1 MYLKCIFCLGILL
14 SPAPEVGDD
23 EPTTN
28 TAPKANKKLSK
39 KSSFLRSITID
50 LFRSKTKKVSKHHS
64 VCESDLHNKSKP
76 VVLRREQS
84 DLSSAHLHPV
94 TKPRGLFRSNSSCDN
109 KTSLKPILKRQSS
122 FNDHNRMIPVI
133 KDAIPNPVALRR
145 QNSLM
150 DIEMEPKIK
159 PILRRQNSL
168 IEYNRRGAFDYQFKP
183 FNMIT
188 AIDPLYQRKM
198 EIKHEPYYPG
208 KDTHQ
213 RSPTER
219 IFQTKTEAVY
229 GVVPKPERTYATRS
243 EVRTESP
250 YATRQEVTMNQTQCP
265 YSSRQ
270 EIIREQSL
278 RNEEAIYSRKQ
289 EIIHKTYE
297 SPYTSRS
304 EMQRQR
310 ENPYGNRQDCCQQ
323 RSRESCYGSIR
334 APSESPYASRSEVL
348 GQRSSAHNPYSTKEE
363 LLRQR
368 LGGENPY
375 GTKEDMLKQRIS
387 SESAYA
393 SKGELIRQ
401 RKHSD
406 SSYASREE
414 VTRYR
419 MPESPY
425 QTKDEMLRQRMR
437 SESPYSTRDN
447 IMNQRLPSENSHNA
461 SEEVVMRR
469 VSMDS
474 SHSNSTELRKQRR
487 CSESSHSSRDER
499 NQCRPHSDNM
509 ASTSV
514 VRQKNTNQSLDG
526 NHNNSHRAEG
536 EEFSFVNN
544 LATLR
549 IGDNPHVTKADV
561 QQNRYSA
568 ECSYGSDLHC
578 KPLNES
584 NSSTNVKP
592 TLDQGPCICEDI
604 SSSVQH
610 PCSSYTPPA
619 ESPYV
624 TKQEILSQKA
634 ALLAFKEIN
643 KSQSE
648 DRFEVI
654 RLRNQAKKEMIY
666 QSKIEAMME
675 GISSEP
681 MYVSKRDL
689 KDTVIYES
697 QNELK
702 EHNTCV
708 KKDNS
713 RHSPYD
719 LSDVAHLSRRES
731 LYQSKQEALQHNTR
745 SFRPPGIDFDAL
757 RNHSQTDQEKQSLVY
772 ESNILKG
779 EPMYQSRMPPKV
791 KFACQDT
798 KASASNFA
806 SATSMEVHYESE
818 CSMQF
823 DCKPQS
829 TPYASQDIDRGNET
843 LPVFKCN
850 NRSGANSSGEGH
862 DTTVVAAVGPLV
874 LDTDLLAVGQ
884 KGKVGG
890 PEGPCTTWGIFD
902 SEGGLLEDRSWGV
915 SLLIPADAILPG
927 VKQKIY
933 FTVSDPRHSQT
944 TGGPPIDMDKGK

>member
-1 MYLKCIFCLGILL
+1 M
-14 SPAPEVGDD
+14 
-23 EPTTN
+23 
-28 TAPKANKKLSK
+28 
-39 KSSFLRSITID
+39 
-50 LFRSKTKKVSKHHS
+50 H
-64 VCESDLHNKSKP
+64 
-76 VVLRREQS
+76 
-84 DLSSAHLHPV
+84 
-94 TKPRGLFRSNSSCDN
+94 
-109 KTSLKPILKRQSS
+109 
-122 FNDHNRMIPVI
+122 
-133 KDAIPNPVALRR
+133 LRR

-150 DIEMEPKIK
+150 DIETEPKIK

-198 EIKHEPYYPG
+198 ETKHEPYYPG
-208 KDTHQ
+208 KDAHQ
-213 RSPTER
+213 RSLTEPV
-219 IFQTKTEAVY
+219 FQTKSEAVY
-229 GVVPKPERTYATRS
+229 GVVPKPERTYATGS

-250 YATRQEVTMNQTQCP
+250 YAIRQEVLMNQTQCP

-323 RSRESCYGSIR
+323 RSRESPYGSIR

-348 GQRSSAHNPYSTKEE
+348 GQRSSMHNPYGTKEE

-375 GTKEDMLKQRIS
+375 GTKEDMLKQRMS

-393 SKGELIRQ
+393 SKGELIKQ
-401 RKHSD
+401 SKHSD

-414 VTRYR
+414 VMRYR

-425 QTKDEMLRQRMR
+425 QTKDEMLRQRMC
-437 SESPYSTRDN
+437 SESPYSTREN
-447 IMNQRLPSENSHNA
+447 TMKQRLPSEKSRNV
-461 SEEVVMRR
+461 SEEVIMRR
-469 VSMDS
+469 VSVDS
-474 SHSNSTELRKQRR
+474 SHSNSMELRTQRR
-487 CSESSHSSRDER
+487 CSESSQSS
-499 NQCRPHSDNM
+499 HSDNT
-509 ASTSV
+509 APFHSTSSKGETPHAG
-514 VRQKNTNQSLDG
+514 RQNVFINQGSDG
-526 NHNNSHRAEG
+526 NHNTSRRTEG

-549 IGDNPHVTKADV
+549 IGDNPHITKVDV
-561 QQNRYSA
+561 EHKRYSA
-568 ECSYGSDLHC
+568 ECSYGTDLHG
-578 KPLNES
+578 
-584 NSSTNVKP
+584 NSSTNVTP
-592 TLDQGPCICEDI
+592 ASEQGPCICEDI

-619 ESPYV
+619 ENPYV

-634 ALLAFKEIN
+634 TFLASKETN
-643 KSQSE
+643 KLQSD

-675 GISSEP
+675 GTSSEP

-697 QNELK
+697 QNEMK
-702 EHNTCV
+702 EHNTSV
-708 KKDNS
+708 KKDNSS

-731 LYQSKQEALQHNTR
+731 LYQSKQEALQLNNC

-757 RNHSQTDQEKQSLVY
+757 RSHAQTDQEKQSLVY
-772 ESNILKG
+772 ESNVLKG

-791 KFACQDT
+791 KFASQDT

-829 TPYASQDIDRGNET
+829 TPYASQDMDRGNET

-850 NRSGANSSGEGH
+850 NRSGNLAANSSGEGH
-862 DTTVVAAVGPLV
+862 DTTVVPLV

-884 KGKVGG
+884 KGKIGG

-915 SLLIPADAILPG
+915 SLLIPPDAILPG